1 MNKKDL
7 FKTMRR
13 GIYCFADTIS
23 LCKELL
29 NGGARIIQFRDK
41 SAEDEE
47 FYRKAIEMCALVR
60 QYDDAVFI
68 VNDRVDIALEIGA
81 DGIHVGQKDEDFHE
95 VLARLPEDMVIGVS
109 ANTVKQAMEAEMA
122 GATYIGAGSVFP
134 TPSKPD
140 AIVVG
145 IDALED
151 IVKNVNVPVVAIG
164 GITME
169 NIRQA
174 IKTGAHHFAMISE
187 VNNAKDIAGRLKEL
201 SEILQQGG

>member
-1 MNKKDL
+1 
-7 FKTMRR
+7 
-13 GIYCFADTIS
+13 
-23 LCKELL
+23 
-29 NGGARIIQFRDK
+29 
-41 SAEDEE
+41 
-47 FYRKAIEMCALVR
+47 
-60 QYDDAVFI
+60 
-68 VNDRVDIALEIGA
+68 
-81 DGIHVGQKDEDFHE
+81 
-95 VLARLPEDMVIGVS
+95 
-109 ANTVKQAMEAEMA
+109 MA

-145 IDALED
+145 IDTLED